1 MIAYLRSIM
10 VLPNL
15 QKRASD
21 YEPEQKD
28 IWWQMERKRG
38 RRKQPA
44 QHVAT
49 IGYDT
54 SYLKK
59 VEEGW
64 KTAPVTLE
72 QAAKGFFDFYSKF
85 AFHEHIISIRV
96 GRSLGGLFR
105 ADFEHSTTSLSSG
118 GNTPLS
124 ISQQNKLHE
133 QRN

>member
-1 MIAYLRSIM
+1 MIAYLRSIK

-49 IGYDT
+49 VGYDT
-54 SYLKK
+54 GYSKK

-64 KTAPVTLE
+64 EPAAVTLE

-96 GRSLGGLFR
+96 G
-105 ADFEHSTTSLSSG
+105 
-118 GNTPLS
+118 
-124 ISQQNKLHE
+124 
-133 QRN
+133 